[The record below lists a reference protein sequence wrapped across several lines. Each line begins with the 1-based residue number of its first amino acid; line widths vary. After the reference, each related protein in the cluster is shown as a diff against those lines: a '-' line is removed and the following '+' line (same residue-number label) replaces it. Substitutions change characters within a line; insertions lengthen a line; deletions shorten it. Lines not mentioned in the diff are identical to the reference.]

1 MPQAEFDAKEAA
13 KMAKMQGMQGQ
24 RDEWS
29 DELGAEDS
37 EEILIQKER

>member
-13 KMAKMQGMQGQ
+13 KMAKMQGQ
-24 RDEWS
+24 RDAWS